1 MKHTHSSRVLGMVLA
16 TGFAIAGT
24 SFADDKTINNP
35 EMSPIVREEFRRAR
49 EELKAQLAE
58 GKKRIADLDA
68 LRLKVIAEY
77 KKLGAK
83 EKAWIEHFKKY
94 DLLVMSRYVNE
105 TGEFVPAKEVSAHDT
120 DNLNKLSD
128 EYLQMRPFYGRLTAV
143 ETRKKIEKNQE
154 KLGELVSIHSDPT
167 DGNTP
172 ELAIITKEKSD
183 ATRDVTK
190 VQFLAKQLGFDLAKD
205 IQYADIP
212 VKKDRA
218 PASAKQ

>member
-1 MKHTHSSRVLGMVLA
+1 MKT
-16 TGFAIAGT
+16 
-24 SFADDKTINNP
+24 
-35 EMSPIVREEFRRAR
+35 
-49 EELKAQLAE
+49 QLAE

-68 LRLKVIAEY
+68 LKVKVVAQY
-77 KKLGAK
+77 KKLGAQ

-105 TGEFVPAKEVSAHDT
+105 TGEFVPEKEVSAHDT

-143 ETRKKIEKNQE
+143 ECRKTIDKNSE
-154 KLGELVSIHSDPT
+154 KLGELSRLHLDPSE
-167 DGNTP
+167 GNTP
-172 ELAIITKEKSD
+172 ELAIIAKERKD
-183 ATRDVTK
+183 AERDVTK
-190 VQFLAKQLGFDLAKD
+190 VNFLAKQLGFDLAKD

-212 VKKDRA
+212 VKSSRA